1 MSEIATRNP
10 QAELIGGLR
19 SENFKEQ
26 ISFALPEGITADRFI
41 RIAVTAVQQ
50 NADLAEQKV
59 DRDSVI
65 RSFIQ
70 CAQIGL
76 FPDGKEAAIVLFG
89 NKATLLPMVGGYRKI
104 AAEHGWSLRSE
115 VVYEHDNFEFTE
127 WPPTLF
133 HSRALP
139 GTERG
144 PIIAAYAV
152 ARHRDGVRIEQK
164 VMYRE
169 DILKRKDAARSK
181 AVWDKWEAEMFAKT
195 PARDLFNELPLDP
208 NDKERIDRIT
218 QAENFQPGEA
228 VEMLYGPDG
237 QKMIATETFNDRAR
251 ALEQRIHA
259 EWAAEAV
266 SPQPE
271 RTDGDEN
278 QGVGG
283 DTGGSADA
291 LSSVDPEARL
301 LADVAGEF
309 VPPTGTFSANGPKGP
324 QTLAQMVQH
333 AEGRKILAA
342 VLKRMTEPED
352 YVDAVWTFC
361 GVYALEIV
369 AAAGREKP

>member
-1 MSEIATRNP
+1 MSEIAVRNP
-10 QAELIGGLR
+10 KAELINGLR
-19 SENFKEQ
+19 SETVKEQ
-26 ISFALPEGITADRFI
+26 ISIALPANITADRFI

-50 NADLAEQKV
+50 NADLANDKI

-65 RSFIQ
+65 FAFVQ

-115 VVYEHDNFEFTE
+115 VVYKNDDFEYSVE
-127 WPPTLF
+127 PPVLR
-133 HSRALP
+133 HIPVAP
-139 GTERG
+139 GEERG
-144 PIIAAYAV
+144 ELIAAYAV
-152 ARHRDGVRIEQK
+152 ARHRDGRREQK
-164 VMYRE
+164 VMVAQ
-169 DILKRKDAARSK
+169 DILKRREVARSK
-181 AVWDKWEAEMFAKT
+181 AVWDGPWRAEMFAKT

-218 QAENFQPGEA
+218 QAENFEPGEA
-228 VEMLYGPDG
+228 AEMLYGPDG

-259 EWAAEAV
+259 EWAAEEV

-278 QGVGG
+278 QGVV
-283 DTGGSADA
+283 DSTGVVDDA
-291 LSSVDPEARL
+291 LSSIDPETRM
-301 LADVAGEF
+301 LADEAGEF
-309 VPPTGTFSANGPKGP
+309 VPTNGTYSATGPKGP
-324 QTLAQMVQH
+324 QTLAQLIQH
-333 AEGRKILAA
+333 DEGKRYLGML
-342 VLKRMTEPED
+342 LKRLNEPQD

-361 GVYALEIV
+361 GVYAPEMV

>member
-1 MSEIATRNP
+1 MSDIATRNP

-19 SENFKEQ
+19 SDNFKEQ

-50 NADLAEQKV
+50 NSDLADQKV

-115 VVYEHDNFEFTE
+115 VVYKNDDFEYSIE
-127 WPPTLF
+127 PPVLR
-133 HSRALP
+133 HIPVAP
-139 GTERG
+139 GQERG
-144 PIIAAYAV
+144 ELIAAYAV
-152 ARHRDGVRIEQK
+152 ARHRDGRREQK
-164 VMYRE
+164 VMVAE
-169 DILKRKDAARSK
+169 DILKRREVARSK
-181 AVWDKWEAEMFAKT
+181 NVWDGPWRAEMFAKT

-208 NDKERIDRIT
+208 NDKERIDRII
-218 QAENFQPGEA
+218 QAEQFEPGEA
-228 VEMLYGPDG
+228 ANLLYGPSGEEMRVIEQAKPKQTPTRCRSAVG
-237 QKMIATETFNDRAR
+237 QPVE
-251 ALEQRIHA
+251 E
-259 EWAAEAV
+259 V

-271 RTDGDEN
+271 RTDGDE
-278 QGVGG
+278 QGVVGSSGG
-283 DTGGSADA
+283 VADDA
-291 LSSVDPEARL
+291 LSSVDPEARM

-361 GVYALEIV
+361 AVYAPEMV